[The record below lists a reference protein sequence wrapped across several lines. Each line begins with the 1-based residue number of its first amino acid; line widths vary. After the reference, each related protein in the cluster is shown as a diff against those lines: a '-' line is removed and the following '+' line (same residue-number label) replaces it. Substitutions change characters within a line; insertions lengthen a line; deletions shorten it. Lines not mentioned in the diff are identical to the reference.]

1 MADEN
6 DPSDKP
12 NVDTERETGAA
23 VDDEAAFREAFI
35 RGDVKD
41 DEGDADKPA
50 PKGKKPAAAPADD
63 ADDETGDEEP
73 DDDDEDLDLEDDDD
87 EPDDDEDADPVDDE
101 PAPKDADTAK
111 RLDQVRRNEKRAR
124 EQHQAR
130 VREFEQQQQAFV
142 AEWKPKVEAAQ
153 EFAKLKARA
162 KSDPAGA
169 LMALG
174 IGEDDFEE
182 VSKIF
187 YGLSKTGAADPKNKA
202 AAAALR
208 RERELRERLDA
219 SERRFTELEQR
230 LAQRDEE
237 TTASQQVDAYMARV
251 EKLAGDDLPFLRES
265 LKHRPKATRARLQQL
280 AYQMARA
287 NDGDAVSPRD
297 VARAFE
303 KRRRTAL
310 ERDRPLVDLLK
321 ADALKPKAKGTAPI
335 RVEDRSGR
343 AAGGSNG
350 GANGKRYLSDSEV
363 IERLRNGKLDDEDEE
378 SLH

>member
-6 DPSDKP
+6 DPSDGEP
-12 NVDTERETGAA
+12 TGDVERATSA

-35 RGDVKD
+35 RGD
-41 DEGDADKPA
+41 EPEAGDKPA
-50 PKGKKPAAAPADD
+50 PAKATKKPAAAPA
-63 ADDETGDEEP
+63 ADP
-73 DDDDEDLDLEDDDD
+73 DDDEQPEDEDEDLDLEDDDE
-87 EPDDDEDADPVDDE
+87 EPDEADPVDDE

-111 RLDQVRRNEKRAR
+111 RLEQVRRNEKRAR
-124 EQHQAR
+124 DQHQAR

-142 AEWKPKVEAAQ
+142 AEWKPKVEAAE
-153 EFAKLKARA
+153 EFGKLKARA
-162 KSDPAGA
+162 KSDPAGV

-174 IGEDDFEE
+174 IGEDDLED
-182 VSKIF
+182 VSKIL
-187 YGLSKTGAADPKNKA
+187 YGLSKAGSADPKNKA

-208 RERELRERLDA
+208 RERELRLRIDEQ
-219 SERRFTELEQR
+219 ERRYAELEQR

-237 TTASQQVDAYMARV
+237 QTASQQVDAYLARV
-251 EKLAGDDLPFLRES
+251 EKLAGDELPFLRES
-265 LKHRPKATRARLQQL
+265 LKLRPKATRARLQQL

-303 KRRRTAL
+303 KRRRAGI

-321 ADALKPKAKGTAPI
+321 ADALKPRTKGTAPI
-335 RVEDRSGR
+335 RVEDRSGK
-343 AAGGSNG
+343 AAGGSSG
-350 GANGKRYLSDSEV
+350 GTNGKRYLSDAEV

-378 SLH
+378 SIH